1 MLLALR
7 DGKARK
13 SRRKAVRL
21 LQSACDGPSGMNPL
35 PFISTVRPQSVPDFD
50 QPASTILRRP
60 KCLSGSTH
68 QPLKMLSDLG
78 YAWLAF
84 RFRPQAVGRGTG
96 TIRPKADRHSQ
107 CSTTDSEPRRGTAST
122 TEPISSVCRKNDCEA
137 SSEAMRHESAVSF
150 PGPSK
155 RVSDDNVGGSM
166 RSTQNA
172 SEPKNSCY
180 RSKKCGCSPCQCRD
194 G

>member
-1 MLLALR
+1 M
-7 DGKARK
+7 
-13 SRRKAVRL
+13 RL

-84 RFRPQAVGRGTG
+84 RFRP
-96 TIRPKADRHSQ
+96 KADIEILR
-107 CSTTDSEPRRGTAST
+107 
-122 TEPISSVCRKNDCEA
+122 
-137 SSEAMRHESAVSF
+137 
-150 PGPSK
+150 
-155 RVSDDNVGGSM
+155 
-166 RSTQNA
+166 
-172 SEPKNSCY
+172 
-180 RSKKCGCSPCQCRD
+180 
-194 G
+194 